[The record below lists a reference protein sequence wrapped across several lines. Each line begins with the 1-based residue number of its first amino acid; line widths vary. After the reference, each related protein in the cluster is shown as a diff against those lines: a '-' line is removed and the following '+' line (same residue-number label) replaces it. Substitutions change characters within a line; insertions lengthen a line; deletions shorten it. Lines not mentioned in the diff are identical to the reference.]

1 MDKRDEILDAASR
14 IFQKYGLL
22 KTNLDDVAGECGIK
36 KTALYYYFK
45 NKEDLFK
52 CMFINDI
59 ESIKNKIV
67 SEVEKQRTPLE
78 KIRTYLNLRLSS
90 LEKMQMY
97 FDFFQS
103 ENAPLTYRGFAFS
116 EKEKILHYEIEF
128 VKNIISEGVSQGT
141 FQVKDIRSL
150 AFMLIGATFGLTY
163 EIFCFGNTI
172 NLKQEI
178 DNILEIILKGI
189 EK

>member
-1 MDKRDEILDAASR
+1 MEKRDEILEAASR

-22 KTNLDDVAGECGIK
+22 KTTLDDVARECGIK
-36 KTALYYYFK
+36 KTALYHYFK

-52 CMFINDI
+52 SMFQNDI

-67 SEVEKQRTPLE
+67 GEVEKQHTPME
-78 KIRTYLNLRLSS
+78 KIRTYMNLRLSS

-103 ENAPLTYRGFAFS
+103 ENAPLTYRAFAFS

-128 VKNIISEGVSQGT
+128 VKNIISEGVSQGI
-141 FQVKDIRSL
+141 FNVKDVRSL
-150 AFMLIGATFGLTY
+150 AFMLIGATFGLTH
-163 EIFCFGNTI
+163 EIFCFGNKI
-172 NLKQEI
+172 NVEQEI
-178 DNILEIILKGI
+178 DNILEIILKRI